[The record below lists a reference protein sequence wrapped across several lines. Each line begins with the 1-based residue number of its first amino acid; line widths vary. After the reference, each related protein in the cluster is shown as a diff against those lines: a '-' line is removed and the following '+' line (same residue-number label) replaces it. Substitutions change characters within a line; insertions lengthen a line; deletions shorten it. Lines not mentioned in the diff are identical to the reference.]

1 MILQRDISKLS
12 HRLYLEACETLGK
25 KTALRVQEST
35 IERDYCLA
43 WLLNVLAQHPLL
55 SSALAFKGGTALR
68 RVHFGEY
75 RFSEDLDFTLRRPL
89 ELEAIF
95 AAFDEV
101 FKTLQD
107 TSGVAFRRSPDPPV
121 RHPRNDTFYLLY
133 KGPLPAESSVK
144 IDITRGE
151 TIVFELERKPILR
164 TYPEFADLPENR
176 PLLVYSFAEITVE
189 KALAVTDDARREPRD
204 LYDLWYI
211 QEAGRMPP
219 PEELID
225 GLGRKLE
232 SREGRAN
239 DVLVP
244 RLERVE
250 KMLAR
255 AWDNRLRRQVQHLPE
270 FESCFRSVKRLLADF
285 DDLRRAEH

>member
-12 HRLYLEACETLGK
+12 HRLYLEACASVGK
-25 KTALRVQEST
+25 KNALRVQESV

-55 SSALAFKGGTALR
+55 SGGLAFKGGTALR

-75 RFSEDLDFTLRRPL
+75 RFSEDLDFTLQQPQ
-89 ELEAIF
+89 ELDAIF

-101 FKTLQD
+101 FKTLREA
-107 TSGVAFRRSPDPPV
+107 SGVSFRRSPDPPI
-121 RHPRNDTFYLLY
+121 RHQRNDTFHLLY
-133 KGPLPAESSVK
+133 KGPLLAENSVK
-144 IDITRGE
+144 VDITRGE
-151 TIVFELERKPILR
+151 TIVFQLERKPILR
-164 TYPEFADLPENR
+164 TYPEFADLPEHR
-176 PLLVYSFAEITVE
+176 ALLVYSFPEITVE
-189 KALAVTDDARREPRD
+189 KTLAITDDARREPRD

-211 QEAGRMPP
+211 QEAGHMPP

-225 GLGRKLE
+225 GLGRKLA

-244 RLERVE
+244 RLERAE
-250 KMLAR
+250 KILAR
-255 AWDNRLRRQVQHLPE
+255 TWDSRLRRQVQHLPE
-270 FESCFRSVKRLLADF
+270 FEGCLRRVKRLLTNF
-285 DDLRRAEH
+285 DDLRRAAT